1 MGFHNAGNPS
11 LEFRLVLTLPQSR
24 MLRTTTRIQ
33 VLENEAGGG
42 QGGVFLEWPGNP
54 MNISIG

>member
-1 MGFHNAGNPS
+1 MLATAP
-11 LEFRLVLTLPQSR
+11 LEFRLVLPLPQSR

-33 VLENEAGGG
+33 VLEDEAGGG

-54 MNISIG
+54 VNISVG